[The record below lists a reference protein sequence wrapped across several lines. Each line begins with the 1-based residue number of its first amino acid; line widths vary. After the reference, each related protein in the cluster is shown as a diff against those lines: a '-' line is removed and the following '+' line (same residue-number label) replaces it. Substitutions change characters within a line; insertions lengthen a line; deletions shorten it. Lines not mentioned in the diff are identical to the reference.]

1 MSFFSDFLH
10 NLIVNVPGLADR
22 FLDNE
27 PVLGDLFDV
36 LCLALQLVLDLL
48 LLRLQGVDLP
58 VQLIELDLLP
68 LDLLVVVVQLLHAS
82 LLLFS
87 YIR

>member
-1 MSFFSDFLH
+1 M
-10 NLIVNVPGLADR
+10 IVNVTGLADR

-27 PVLGDLFDV
+27 PILGDLFDV
-36 LCLALQLVLDLL
+36 LCLALQLILDLL
-48 LLRLQGVDLP
+48 FLRLQSVNLP
-58 VQLIELDLLP
+58 VQLVELDLLP